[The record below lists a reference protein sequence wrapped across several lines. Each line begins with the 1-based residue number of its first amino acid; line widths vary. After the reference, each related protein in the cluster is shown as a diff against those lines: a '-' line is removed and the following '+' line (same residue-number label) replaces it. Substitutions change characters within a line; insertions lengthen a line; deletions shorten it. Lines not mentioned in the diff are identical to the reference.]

1 MSIKT
6 AASLIDINVCCDQ
19 VGNRRYDLVLIA
31 AARMRELKFHRIGT
45 DKITRWSEVL
55 LEIQEGRI
63 DATEYL
69 RKLEAVRPKKQS
81 RKYK

>member
-6 AASLIDINVCCDQ
+6 VASLIDINVCCDK

-63 DATEYL
+63 DPFEYL
-69 RKLEAVRPKKQS
+69 RKIEAVRPKKQS

>member
-6 AASLIDINVCCDQ
+6 AASLIDINVCVNQ
-19 VGNRRYDLVLIA
+19 TGNKRYDLVLIA
-31 AARMRELKFHRIGT
+31 AARMRELKFHRMGT

-63 DATEYL
+63 DPTEYL
-69 RKLEAVRPKKQS
+69 RKIEAVRPKKQS

>member
-1 MSIKT
+1 
-6 AASLIDINVCCDQ
+6 
-19 VGNRRYDLVLIA
+19 
-31 AARMRELKFHRIGT
+31 MRELKFHRIGT

-63 DATEYL
+63 DPVEYL
-69 RKLEAVRPKKQS
+69 RKIEAVRPKKQS

>member
-1 MSIKT
+1 MSVKT
-6 AASLIDINVCCDQ
+6 AASLIDINVCVNQ
-19 VGNRRYDLVLIA
+19 VDNKRYDLVLIA
-31 AARMRELKFHRIGT
+31 SARMRELKFHRMGT